1 MDISPEKIKEMSFE
15 ELSRLGEDIRKILIE
30 TVSQNGGHLASNLG
44 VVELTLALHNVFSTP
59 TDSIIWDVGH
69 QCYTH
74 KIITGRLDD
83 FSTLRKA
90 GGLSGFPKPEESEH
104 DAFIA
109 GHSSTSVSLA
119 HGMARAKA
127 IKNDES
133 YTVAVVGDGSITNGM
148 IYEALNDCA
157 RCDERLIIILND
169 NEMSIGKSVG
179 AMSRYLTKLRNGEK
193 YFRFKDRLNRFFT
206 KLPLIGM
213 GLKKLSVGFKDKIRG
228 MLLRDNFFQN
238 FGLYYLGPCDGHNI
252 KELSR
257 LLERA
262 KNSNSPVV
270 VHVKTVKGKGYEFA
284 EQNPDVFHG
293 LSKFDIQT
301 GEAKASS
308 QSFSSVF
315 GSELNKI
322 CEDDSKILAVTA
334 AMVAGTG
341 LSHVKEASVIDVGMA
356 EEHAVT
362 FSAGLAKQGITPVCA
377 IYSTFLQRAYD
388 QINHD
393 VCLSDMH
400 VVFAIDR
407 AGIVGEDGETHQGVF
422 DVAMLNPMPNLT
434 IYSPATFDELKS
446 ELRQAIYFEKHPV
459 AVRYPR
465 GSERSLPSP
474 SQGYENYNIYGSG
487 KILIVTYG
495 ILTAEMLDACDSLKK
510 MGKSTTLLQLKKI
523 KPIDEAAISAALSF
537 DNIYFIEEGM
547 KHGSVAEGF
556 GIRLMEMGYKG
567 KFRVRA
573 IDGAYVRQASVNE
586 AWKAIGID
594 TKSVVRFINEE

>member
-1 MDISPEKIKEMSFE
+1 MEISPEKIKSMSFE
-15 ELSRLGEDIRKILIE
+15 ELSELADEIRKILIE

-44 VVELTLALHNVFSTP
+44 VVELTLALHNVFTTP
-59 TDSIIWDVGH
+59 EDSIIWDVGH

-74 KIITGRLDD
+74 KIITGRLDN
-83 FSTLRKA
+83 FTTLRKV

-119 HGMARAKA
+119 HGMAKAKA
-127 IKNDES
+127 IKNDNS
-133 YTVAVVGDGSITNGM
+133 YTIAVVGDGSLTNGM
-148 IYEALNDCA
+148 IFEALNNCA
-157 RCDERLIIILND
+157 RSDENLIIVLND

-179 AMSRYLTKLRNGEK
+179 AMARYLTKLRNGEK
-193 YFRFKDRLNRFFT
+193 YFRFKDRLNRFFG
-206 KLPLIGM
+206 KIPLIGK
-213 GLKKLSVGFKDKIRG
+213 GLKKISVKLKDKARG
-228 MLLRDNFFQN
+228 ILLRDNFFQN

-262 KNSNSPVV
+262 KNCSGPVV

-284 EQNPDVFHG
+284 EQNPDIFHG
-293 LSKFDIQT
+293 LSKFDILT
-301 GEAKASS
+301 GEPKSS
-308 QSFSSVF
+308 RESFSSAF
-315 GSELNKI
+315 GNELKKI
-322 CEDDSKILAVTA
+322 CAEDNKILAVTA

-341 LSHVKEASVIDVGMA
+341 LTDVSTESVVDVGMA

-422 DVAMLNPMPNLT
+422 DVSMLNPMPNLT
-434 IYSPATFDELKS
+434 VYSPATFDELKN
-446 ELRQAIYFEKHPV
+446 ELRQAIYFESHPV
-459 AVRYPR
+459 AIRYPR
-465 GSERSLPSP
+465 GGEKRLPIPEIS
-474 SQGYENYNIYGSG
+474 NDNFNLFG
-487 KILIVTYG
+487 KGKNLIVTYG
-495 ILTAEMLDACDSLKK
+495 ILTAEMWDACESLSE
-510 MGKSTTLLQLKKI
+510 MGKNTALLQLKKI
-523 KPIDEAAISAALSF
+523 KPIDKEIINKAAEF
-537 DNIYFIEEGM
+537 NNIYFIEEGM
-547 KHGSVAEGF
+547 KHGSVAECM
-556 GIRLMEMGYKG
+556 GIMLMEAGYKG
-567 KFRVRA
+567 NFNIRA
-573 IDGAYVRQASVNE
+573 IDGAYVRQASVKE
-586 AWKAIGID
+586 AWRAIGID
-594 TKSVVRFINEE
+594 AKSVVRFVNGE